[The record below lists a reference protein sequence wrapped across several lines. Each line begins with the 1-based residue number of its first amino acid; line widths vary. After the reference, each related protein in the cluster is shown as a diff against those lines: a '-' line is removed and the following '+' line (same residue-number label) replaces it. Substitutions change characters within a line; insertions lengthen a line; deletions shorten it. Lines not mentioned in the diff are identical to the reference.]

1 MRGRAYRRLW
11 RRGCPRAALRQRTSC
26 AWPLGAQGERV
37 VGRRGARVRRSL
49 PRDLCEAERLIT
61 ALAQISAPMHAPEHL
76 SMPRC
81 LACQAGP
88 GSCAALYGH
97 VRRTAWASGWWL
109 RLSVD
114 QSLATSTMHQQKH
127 FLGRYTCGRARGR
140 SRFREGGA
148 RAPSS
153 PMRSRDMLR
162 LAGLALTVSSSSGL
176 AATALS
182 PQLRGTA
189 SRAASMPFLRVAAAG
204 PRMDEAPTLE
214 EEVRTCSQPRGSVH
228 ARAVGSL
235 RARVGI
241 VPALTPFFR
250 RAPPRANRVRSSWPD
265 ASRKRSTTSCR
276 LR

>member
-1 MRGRAYRRLW
+1 MPCVSGRPW
-11 RRGCPRAALRQRTSC
+11 QLRSSVWT
-26 AWPLGAQGERV
+26 
-37 VGRRGARVRRSL
+37 
-49 PRDLCEAERLIT
+49 
-61 ALAQISAPMHAPEHL
+61 
-76 SMPRC
+76 
-81 LACQAGP
+81 
-88 GSCAALYGH
+88 
-97 VRRTAWASGWWL
+97 RTAYGVGLWL

-235 RARVGI
+235 CARVGI
-241 VPALTPFFR
+241 MPALTPFFA
-250 RAPPRANRVRSSWPD
+250 APPRAPTASAAHGRTHHARGVRRAVDCDDRGGVPGG
-265 ASRKRSTTSCR
+265 ARFGH
-276 LR
+276 LG